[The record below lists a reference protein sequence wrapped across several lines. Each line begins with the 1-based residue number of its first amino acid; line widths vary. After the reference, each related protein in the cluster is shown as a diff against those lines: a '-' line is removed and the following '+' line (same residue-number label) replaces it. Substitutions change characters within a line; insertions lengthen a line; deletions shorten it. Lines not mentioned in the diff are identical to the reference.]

1 MKKNRKQFKREK
13 RTQRKKNELKRKN
26 AKILKKT
33 DLLRDYHLSKQLL
46 RKIVTGSEKV
56 RKKCDKILFKIDEDK
71 QVSRYNHD
79 TGFLENGTAIFYLP
93 DRSSLDPKNEGTKK

>member
-1 MKKNRKQFKREK
+1 MKEK
-13 RTQRKKNELKRKN
+13 L
-26 AKILKKT
+26 
-33 DLLRDYHLSKQLL
+33 
-46 RKIVTGSEKV
+46 
-56 RKKCDKILFKIDEDK
+56 KKCDKILFKIDEDK